1 MLQINE
7 ILEWNLKSN
16 EEIDELH
23 RKLGE
28 LIHKSKNK
36 SNKDNKEK

>member
-7 ILEWNLKSN
+7 ILEWNLKTN

-23 RKLGE
+23 RKLCE
-28 LIHKSKNK
+28 LTHKSKNK
-36 SNKDNKEK
+36 NNKDNKEK